1 MQLNPHILPIVQK
14 THHEYMQKK
23 GLYFFEPEEEL
34 KNPNNFVDW
43 NNIFISQFANH
54 IKNEIATSPLM
65 SKEAIFTHIFA
76 KYST

>member
-1 MQLNPHILPIVQK
+1 MKLHPHIEPIVQK

-54 IKNEIATSPLM
+54 IQNEIATSPLM
-65 SKEAIFTHIFA
+65 FKEAIFTHIFA